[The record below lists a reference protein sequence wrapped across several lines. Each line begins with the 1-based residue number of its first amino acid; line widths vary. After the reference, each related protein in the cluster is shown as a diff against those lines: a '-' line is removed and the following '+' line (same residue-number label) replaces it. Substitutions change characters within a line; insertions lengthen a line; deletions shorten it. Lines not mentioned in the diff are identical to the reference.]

1 MSSGVKSSPA
11 LSTSDDDDVYL
22 YFTTAMGN
30 GSLYCLHEDGALA
43 WEYNPPDDG
52 YILQGAT
59 ISERLLY
66 FGTNGG
72 YAYCVGRRSNPNHDG
87 VITAVDAVIALQM
100 AVGAVP
106 AVLMGDMDGDGRVIS
121 LDVLMILQAAAGV
134 N

>member
-11 LSTSDDDDVYL
+11 LSTSDDDVYL